1 MGWAFTGVTLPRLS
15 TVRAGLEVVRLR
27 ELTLVF
33 ILTLFA
39 GRVTGEKEKGR
50 REKNAK
56 ARRERQPFPS
66 LPLTPLISHPFRRN
80 SFYTKTQF
88 CSRVTGEKR
97 KGEGGLREKA
107 WEGKGRGSPSPFSLI
122 SLPWFPRPLLTPFP
136 APAAQPYSFVLAP
149 VFRKF
154 HNWQLLKV

>member
-88 CSRVTGEKR
+88 CSRVTGEKKKR
-97 KGEGGLREKA
+97 RGRVAGKSVRGKRER
-107 WEGKGRGSPSPFSLI
+107 E
-122 SLPWFPRPLLTPFP
+122 PFP
-136 APAAQPYSFVLAP
+136 FLPNLPALIPPPPSHSISCACRAALL
-149 VFRKF
+149 FRIGSCF
-154 HNWQLLKV
+154 S